1 MKKGKVLEGI
11 VTSDKSD
18 KTITVLVKMK
28 VSHQLYKRSLIKK
41 KKFKAHDINNEAK
54 IGNRV
59 KIIESRPFSKDK
71 HFRLLEIINFAKSI
85 GSGEKKNKTSNGAK

>member
-1 MKKGKVLEGI
+1 MKNEELIVRKGKILEGI

-28 VSHQLYKRSLIKK
+28 VSHQLYKRSLVKK

-54 IGNRV
+54 IGSRV
-59 KIIESRPFSKDK
+59 KIIESRPLSKDK
-71 HFRLLEIINFAKSI
+71 RFKLLEIVK
-85 GSGEKKNKTSNGAK
+85 